1 MKGDLHLNPKDAAA
15 IQEFSERVRS
25 ELRTEL
31 VDLKLFGSKATG
43 RDVEESDIDVLV
55 VVDQRTPELEDR
67 ILDIAFD
74 VNVAHEVYISPRVIG
89 KAILDDPVWKITP
102 FLRHIAA
109 EGVSL

>member
-1 MKGDLHLNPKDAAA
+1 MGNGALLKPKDTAA

-25 ELRTEL
+25 QLRTEL

-55 VVDQRTPELEDR
+55 AVAEKTPELEDQV
-67 ILDIAFD
+67 LDIAFD
-74 VNVAHEVYISPRVIG
+74 VNVAREVYISPRVIA
-89 KAILDDPVWKITP
+89 KAILGDPVWKITP
-102 FLRHIAA
+102 FLRHIAV